1 MAALTGGAPSSVRAM
16 APILAAPA
24 VCELE
29 GPIITGPS
37 ISKISS
43 IEKLLSEC
51 VEGIVPHNAAR
62 DNGFVGG
69 CRHVRLTKTGKRLII
84 HLKDAAINGRRLVT
98 APIGGDIHVLDA
110 YIPYRRLFSLD
121 QNSEA
126 EKTKPPLCQ
135 VTVSFG
141 V

>member
-24 VCELE
+24 VWELE

-62 DNGFVGG
+62 DNGFVDECKGNQGRTTVRPQARAPCDFVGDGG
-69 CRHVRLTKTGKRLII
+69 L
-84 HLKDAAINGRRLVT
+84 
-98 APIGGDIHVLDA
+98 DI
-110 YIPYRRLFSLD
+110 
-121 QNSEA
+121 
-126 EKTKPPLCQ
+126 PL
-135 VTVSFG
+135 
-141 V
+141 

>member
-24 VCELE
+24 VWELE

>member
-24 VCELE
+24 VWELE

-37 ISKISS
+37 MSKISS

-98 APIGGDIHVLDA
+98 APRGGDIHVLDA
-110 YIPYRRLFSLD
+110 YIPYRRLCSLD